1 MDSCWTFL
9 DWVRLGRQNG
19 TAFLD
24 YYDDIVDHTI
34 MDATPFRLPD
44 GACGIE
50 DRHGHTIRL
59 PPGPWRSA
67 SELTIFDLLF
77 GHFLKFGPEILAY
90 VVIMLARLN
99 SFGTLDLKI
108 CGNKQNILVC
118 QKSPRRRR
126 ETI

>member
-1 MDSCWTFL
+1 MKLLFALWDMDTAGQPLDRPEGPCWTWTFL

-34 MDATPFRLPD
+34 MDATPLASDP
-44 GACGIE
+44 GLIV

-67 SELTIFDLLF
+67 SIAA
-77 GHFLKFGPEILAY
+77 I
-90 VVIMLARLN
+90 
-99 SFGTLDLKI
+99 
-108 CGNKQNILVC
+108 
-118 QKSPRRRR
+118 R
-126 ETI
+126 ETLEHAPKVLCGISWGPLPSCSDKWIAM